1 MGPGIRRRLAILA
14 HVDMSRSPLTNFP
27 NTGCHHVK
35 RHVTMA
41 FAPSLCSRSDANCSN
56 KESIQY
62 SVFEVSS
69 QGCQSSP
76 CVRGDCEV
84 EGLSPTPNMGINSA
98 PSRGAP
104 FCLQFD
110 ASKGAR
116 VPGCSIDAIRLA
128 RSGHVWTTPCMRGS
142 GILPEALRAGGKG
155 RVCDGRTTN
164 SSFLDRPNTPTRHRL
179 LARIYPSKAQIPID
193 PTGVHEIDV
202 LIRFEKRDACAS

>member
-1 MGPGIRRRLAILA
+1 MLGVGRLMRKHDGRVSDTKVQFTLSRLLPENSHSAI
-14 HVDMSRSPLTNFP
+14 VQISRPVLF
-27 NTGCHHVK
+27 GVQ
-35 RHVTMA
+35 A
-41 FAPSLCSRSDANCSN
+41 LN

-104 FCLQFD
+104 FCLQFG

-164 SSFLDRPNTPTRHRL
+164 SSFLDRPSTPTRHRL